1 MNNSDNK
8 DELRFNKLY
17 ELLGEDINKI
27 YDTKEEDNIFTS
39 NEQLNNDKVNNDYNP
54 IQNEDK
60 NIQIDNEI
68 TNEIYIEPTK
78 VNINENINNK
88 KYKEFNDL
96 VNPFDNK
103 RGKEIKDK
111 SNYHKQITFDD
122 GLDTIND
129 RNNNIL
135 SIISNRKVLY
145 FLCFMLFVF
154 IGILVF
160 RAIKFSKVVDKY
172 NDYTLENDIEAEVY
186 SDSDIDDNI
195 LKGSKARELVN
206 CISKPIDTNNLP
218 DSINSII
225 KDINNYY
232 RSSNGYFAFTYK
244 DIFTG
249 FTVSYNENAGIFAA
263 STIKAPVNIYLYE
276 MASLGKINLDDELTY
291 TGYYYNNGTGLL
303 KNKPLN
309 TKYTIRELS
318 AYAIINSDNAAH
330 NMLMDKYGKNNML
343 DFWREKGTNV
353 IFTGNDNWGMIN
365 AHDATIYMEEL
376 YKFYLNNSE
385 YGEELMNNFLNA
397 KTKFIIGKNNYKVAN
412 KTGWSGYSQHDAAIV
427 FADNPY
433 IVIALSYLGMN
444 NNYMSYFNRVNDLA
458 YSLHTE
464 YWKYKMNTCN
474 NIKLYEE

>member
-195 LKGSKARELVN
+195 LKG
-206 CISKPIDTNNLP
+206 
-218 DSINSII
+218 
-225 KDINNYY
+225 
-232 RSSNGYFAFTYK
+232 
-244 DIFTG
+244 
-249 FTVSYNENAGIFAA
+249 
-263 STIKAPVNIYLYE
+263 
-276 MASLGKINLDDELTY
+276 
-291 TGYYYNNGTGLL
+291 TGY
-303 KNKPLN
+303 
-309 TKYTIRELS
+309 
-318 AYAIINSDNAAH
+318 
-330 NMLMDKYGKNNML
+330 
-343 DFWREKGTNV
+343 
-353 IFTGNDNWGMIN
+353 
-365 AHDATIYMEEL
+365 
-376 YKFYLNNSE
+376 
-385 YGEELMNNFLNA
+385 
-397 KTKFIIGKNNYKVAN
+397 
-412 KTGWSGYSQHDAAIV
+412 
-427 FADNPY
+427 
-433 IVIALSYLGMN
+433 
-444 NNYMSYFNRVNDLA
+444 
-458 YSLHTE
+458 
-464 YWKYKMNTCN
+464 
-474 NIKLYEE
+474 